1 MKQILYS
8 LLFLGSLATFTGC
21 EEADYQELIPQ
32 EYNKI
37 LYLKNSGQNDLVLFK
52 RWTTSKIFY
61 YCSQI
66 RKRSFR
72 YGPSQTKHIIS
83 D

>member
-37 LYLKNSGQNDLVLFK
+37 LYLKNSGQND
-52 RWTTSKIFY
+52 KIFY

>member
-37 LYLKNSGQNDLVLFK
+37 LYLKNSGQNDLV
-52 RWTTSKIFY
+52 
-61 YCSQI
+61 I

-83 D
+83 DRN